1 MKARL
6 VSLVPLALPVLAGLA
21 YLWLVGAPRTYPAI
35 NAAALAVASVLA
47 LGAPAIETPRARRMV
62 ALVLIALLFLPLAT
76 GPHVNGIAR
85 WLPLGS
91 FAVHS
96 GALVFPALVV
106 LAARD
111 EDYAPPMLLAALLAA
126 TLQPDAAT
134 SLAVMLAAVGL
145 YTARDDWRMV
155 PVAGIAFFAS
165 LVAGL
170 RGELPAQ
177 PFVERVLVHLA
188 LEAPAGA
195 FALALALLASFFLL
209 AHALAAERSVRHG
222 LAGGFFG
229 FCLAALVSNYPTIL
243 VGYGASP
250 ILGFGLA
257 IGLATATT
265 RRTANDPAR

>member
-6 VSLVPLALPVLAGLA
+6 PGLLALAIPVLAGIA
-21 YLWLVGAPRTYPAI
+21 YLVLMGAPVSYAI
-35 NAAALAVASVLA
+35 LNAAALGIAA
-47 LGAPAIETPRARRMV
+47 LLLLLAPALPDIKIRRVISV
-62 ALVLIALLFLPLAT
+62 ALIVLLFFPLIT
-76 GPHVNGIAR
+76 GPYINGIAR
-85 WLPLGS
+85 WLPLGP
-91 FAVHS
+91 FTLHS
-96 GALVFPALVV
+96 GALFFPALVV

-111 EDYAPPMLLAALLAA
+111 EDFAPPMLLAALLAA

-195 FALALALLASFFLL
+195 FVLALALLASFFLL
-209 AHALAAERSVRHG
+209 AHGLTADKPVRHG
-222 LAGGFFG
+222 LAGALFG
-229 FCLAALVSNYPTIL
+229 FSLAALVSNYPTIL

-265 RRTANDPAR
+265 RRTASDTTR